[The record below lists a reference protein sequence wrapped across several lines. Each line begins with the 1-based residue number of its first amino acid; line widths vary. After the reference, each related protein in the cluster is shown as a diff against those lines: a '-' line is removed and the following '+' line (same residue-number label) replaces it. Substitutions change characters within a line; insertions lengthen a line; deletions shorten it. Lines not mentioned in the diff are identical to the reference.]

1 MFLLT
6 GFTGFIASHIP
17 PHLHALGVPLS
28 HLVTPT
34 RRDLDL
40 AQPDNLAS
48 ALDRV
53 RPSAIIHCA
62 AMRDLMHCERE
73 PELAI
78 TVNVHATAAL
88 ARWCAASRARLIY
101 LSTDQVFAGDRGMYC
116 EDDPRRPINHYG
128 VTKALGEDATRVAPQ
143 HTVARIAL
151 TLGHTR
157 ERTRSPNEFITTNLR
172 AGKHATLFENEFRT
186 PVLVTDAA
194 RALAELATM
203 PSPPPT
209 LHVGGPER
217 LNRVEMG
224 LAIARAFALDERL
237 CLATRHQ
244 PKATGLQRPLDT
256 SMDTYQIREQLR
268 QPPRSFAESVRYLAE
283 TEPTALPS
291 A

>member
-6 GFTGFIASHIP
+6 GFTGFIAAHIP
-17 PHLHALGVPLS
+17 AHLSALGVARTSIL
-28 HLVTPT
+28 TPP
-34 RRDLDL
+34 RNELDL
-40 AQPDNLAS
+40 ARPAAIPML
-48 ALDRV
+48 LDRLHPRV
-53 RPSAIIHCA
+53 IIHCA

-88 ARWCAASRARLIY
+88 ARWCAANNARFIY
-101 LSTDQVFAGDRGMYC
+101 LSTDQVFDGTRGLYH

-128 VTKALGEDATRVAPQ
+128 VTKALGEDASRIAPD

-157 ERTRSPNEFITTNLR
+157 ERTRSPNEFVVSSLR
-172 AGKHATLFENEFRT
+172 AGKQATLFENEFRT

-203 PSPPPT
+203 PTAPTT

-217 LNRVEMG
+217 LSRVEMG
-224 LAIARAFALDERL
+224 LTIARIYQLAEHL

-244 PKATGLQRPLDT
+244 PQATGLQRPLDT
-256 SMDTYQIREQLR
+256 SMDTSLIRR
-268 QPPRSFAESVRYLAE
+268 VCTQPPRPYEKAVRELLAA
-283 TEPTALPS
+283 EPT
-291 A
+291 